1 MSKTHNTN
9 ECQQPRESSFR
20 RFVNRSSSSS
30 SSSIHILKVRHE
42 SRVESTNDHRKHS
55 HCCSSLPTGTR
66 TQTWHCTKVRNG
78 INYTGRNKT
87 TQRMQQT
94 TPKHTTKLKHRTHIQ
109 NGCDHGDVNV
119 QSAATISCPAI
130 IIVILTS
137 RCRKSKQTKTGV
149 VKFVTQRH

>member
-1 MSKTHNTN
+1 MSTATRIIVSKVSH
-9 ECQQPRESSFR
+9 
-20 RFVNRSSSSS
+20 RSSSSS

-87 TQRMQQT
+87 TPRMQQT

-119 QSAATISCPAI
+119 HSAATISCPAI

-137 RCRKSKQTKTGV
+137 TTEHQTAIQVPLRMSKIKTNKNRG
-149 VKFVTQRH
+149 R